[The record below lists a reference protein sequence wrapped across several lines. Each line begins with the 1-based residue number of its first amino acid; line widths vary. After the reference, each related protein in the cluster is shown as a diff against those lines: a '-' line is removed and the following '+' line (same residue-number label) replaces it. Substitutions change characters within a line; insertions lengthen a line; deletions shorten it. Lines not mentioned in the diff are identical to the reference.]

1 MTIKTKQIEQTL
13 LQIIDPVTGKDI
25 VSAGMV
31 KGLQVSDNNDVVFL
45 ISIDP
50 KMVGDMEDMRKDAE
64 NAVREIKD
72 VGQVSVI
79 LTAEKKAPKK
89 PSAPDP
95 HGMNKNPPLTLPF
108 KRIVAVASGKG
119 GVGKSTIAANL
130 AVALAKKGE
139 KVGLLDADI
148 YGPSIP
154 NLMGIEGQKPYLD
167 DARKLIPIM
176 AHGVGVMSIGL
187 MVEQD
192 APMIWRGPIVQ
203 SALYQL
209 LRDVDWN
216 GFDTLI
222 IDMPPGTG
230 DVQLTLA
237 QKVDVTGAI
246 IVSTSQDLALLD
258 ARKAIEMFKKT
269 NVPVLGIVENMSVH
283 VCTECGH
290 EDHVFGEGRV
300 KTEADLRNIP
310 FLVSIPLSHETRDG
324 LNDIC
329 QSLLSNILS

>member
-1 MTIKTKQIEQTL
+1 MTITTEHIKQTL
-13 LQIIDPVTGKDI
+13 LEINDPVTGKGI
-25 VSAGMV
+25 VEAGMV

-50 KMVGDMEDMRKDAE
+50 KMGAKMEPLRQEAE
-64 NAVREIKD
+64 NAVREIKN

-79 LTAEKKAPKK
+79 LTAEKKAA
-89 PSAPDP
+89 APDP
-95 HGMNKNPPLTLPF
+95 HGMNKNPPLKLPF
-108 KRIVAVASGKG
+108 KRIIAVASGKG

-154 NLMGIEGQKPYLD
+154 NLMGIEGQKPALAD
-167 DARKLIPIM
+167 TKKLIPIM

-187 MVEQD
+187 MIAQD
-192 APMIWRGPIVQ
+192 APMIWRGPMVQ
-203 SALYQL
+203 SAIYQL
-209 LRDVDWN
+209 LRDVDWDA
-216 GFDTLI
+216 FDTLI

-230 DVQLTLA
+230 DAQLTLA
-237 QKVDVTGAI
+237 QKIDVTGAI

-269 NVPVLGIVENMSVH
+269 DVPVMGIIENMSVH
-283 VCTECGH
+283 VCTNCGH
-290 EDHVFGEGRV
+290 EDHIFGLDKVRA
-300 KTEADLRNIP
+300 EADLRTIP
-310 FLVSIPLSHETRDG
+310 FLASIPLSHETRDG
-324 LNDIC
+324 LNDLC
-329 QSLLSNILS
+329 QSLLSDILP